1 MADKTALETIKGII
15 EANGGTTDA
24 ETIVPALEDLG
35 EVIAAGGGGGIA
47 DGSVTTAKLADGAV
61 IGMKLAAGAV
71 GRAKIFDG
79 AVTTAKLADGAVTTA
94 KLADGA
100 VTTAKLADG
109 AVTTG
114 KISSNAKKELTSGIL
129 YATDATTAQT
139 LTALG
144 FTATVLTPKD
154 AYSATD
160 AYSLAPQNSIRSMLC
175 WIDATSGY
183 LEKAPISF
191 SGNLQSQ
198 TILLWGKGL
207 HSTATGTLG
216 VDTSWTITANE

>member
-71 GRAKIFDG
+71 GRAKIF
-79 AVTTAKLADGAVTTA
+79 
-94 KLADGA
+94 DGA